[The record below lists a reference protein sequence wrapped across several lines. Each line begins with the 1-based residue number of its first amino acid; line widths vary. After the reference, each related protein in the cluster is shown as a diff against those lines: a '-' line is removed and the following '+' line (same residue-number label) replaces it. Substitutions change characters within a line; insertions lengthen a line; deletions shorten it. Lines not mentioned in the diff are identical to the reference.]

1 MILDCVMNFA
11 SDNAAPA
18 SDKILTAL
26 IAANEGS
33 ASAYGADIWSKSA
46 EDKLREIFEHDCR
59 VFLLSTGTA
68 ANALALSSLCPPWG
82 AVLCHDQAH
91 IVTDECGAPEFF
103 THGAKLVGIAGDK
116 GKITPE
122 GVQAALKT
130 LPRGVMHNV
139 QPAVVSLS
147 QATESGTAYS
157 CAEITALS
165 AIAHAQNLSIHMDG
179 ARFANAM
186 LHLGCTPA
194 QMTWQ
199 AGVDVLSFGASK
211 NGTFA
216 CEAVIFFNAA
226 QAEHFAYLRKR
237 SGHTLSKG
245 RLLGAQMKAYLD
257 DGHWLELA
265 AHANAMAERL
275 AAGVQAVENVRL
287 AWPVEANELFVI
299 MPRTKARALQAAG
312 AVFYEWRNH
321 ALPPDQRPQ
330 EDEAFIRLICSFA
343 TTAAEVTQFLEVL
356 AG

>member
-1 MILDCVMNFA
+1 MISSFKMNFA

-18 SDKILTAL
+18 SAKILNAL
-26 IAANEGS
+26 IEANQGA
-33 ASAYGADIWSKSA
+33 ASAYGADSWSKSA
-46 EDKLREIFEHDCR
+46 EDKLREIFQHDCR

-68 ANALALSSLCPPWG
+68 ANALALASLCPPWG

-103 THGAKLVGIAGDK
+103 THGAKLVGIAGDN
-116 GKITPE
+116 GKITPD
-122 GVQAALKT
+122 GIKAALKT

-147 QATESGTAYS
+147 QATESGTVYT
-157 CAEITALS
+157 CDEIAALS
-165 AIAHAQNLSIHMDG
+165 AVAHAHNLSIHMDG

-186 LHLGCTPA
+186 LHLDCTPA

-199 AGVDVLSFGASK
+199 AGVDVVSFGASK

-216 CEAVIFFNAA
+216 CEAVIFFNPA

-237 SGHTLSKG
+237 AGHTLSKG
-245 RLLGAQMKAYLD
+245 RLLGAQMQAYLEA
-257 DGHWLELA
+257 GHWLDLA
-265 AHANAMAERL
+265 AHANAMASRL
-275 AAGVQAVENVRL
+275 AKGLQAIKGVRL

-299 MPRTKARALQAAG
+299 LPRTHVRALQTAG
-312 AVFYEWRNH
+312 AVFYEWRSH
-321 ALPPDQRPQ
+321 ALPHRQRPH

-343 TTAAEVTQFLEVL
+343 TTPDEVARFVAVAQ
-356 AG
+356 G

>member
-1 MILDCVMNFA
+1 MNFA

-18 SDKILTAL
+18 SDKILSAL
-26 IAANEGS
+26 LAANQGA

-46 EDKLREIFEHDCR
+46 EDKLRAVFEHDCK

-68 ANALALSSLCPPWG
+68 ANALALSSLCPSWG

-103 THGAKLVGIAGDK
+103 THGAKLVGIAGDN
-116 GKITPE
+116 GKMTPE
-122 GVQAALKT
+122 GLQSALKT
-130 LPRGVMHNV
+130 LPRGVIHNV

-157 CAEITALS
+157 CAEIAALS
-165 AIAHAQNLSIHMDG
+165 AMAHAQNLSIHMDG

-226 QAEHFAYLRKR
+226 QAETFAFLRKR

-245 RLLGAQMKAYLD
+245 RLLGAQMNAYLE

-265 AHANAMAERL
+265 AHANAMAKRL
-275 AAGVQAVENVRL
+275 ATGLQAVENVRL

-299 MPRTKARALQAAG
+299 LPRAKMQALQAAG

-321 ALPPDQRPQ
+321 ALPPAQRPR
-330 EDEAFIRLICSFA
+330 ENEAFIRLICSFA
-343 TTAAEVTQFLEVL
+343 TTQDEVDQFIQV
-356 AG
+356 ARG